1 MTWLGTSRIS
11 TETSTETNMRLLL
24 SIAFLMAFATIAEA
38 RNEYLNSY
46 SNACQYGSVDLSTS
60 YSQDDSDYR
69 QPAFPNNDYDNYG
82 ERKELR
88 LSFRKYLGVSK
99 KMCDEQNKVLLENEN
114 LRQELEML
122 KVCQKYADR
131 PLPPQF
137 STVEKHC
144 KGLRARPERTKSED
158 PAWDEMKMKYI
169 DENPDK
175 DLYNPKKSTLVMP
188 PEGMELP
195 IPTN

>member
-1 MTWLGTSRIS
+1 VTWLGTSRIS
-11 TETSTETNMRLLL
+11 TETSTETKMRLLL

-46 SNACQYGSVDLSTS
+46 SNACQYGSVDISTS

-69 QPAFPNNDYDNYG
+69 HYSPSNDYDNFSD
-82 ERKELR
+82 RKELR

-137 STVEKHC
+137 ATVEKHC
-144 KGLRARPERTKSED
+144 KGLRARPERTKSDE
-158 PAWDEMKMKYI
+158 PAWDEMKKKYI

>member
-1 MTWLGTSRIS
+1 MIKQYIWIGGLAFVIFMTALITKS
-11 TETSTETNMRLLL
+11 
-24 SIAFLMAFATIAEA
+24 EA

-60 YSQDDSDYR
+60 YSQDDTDYR
-69 QPAFPNNDYDNYG
+69 HYSPSNDYDNFG

-158 PAWDEMKMKYI
+158 PAWDEMKKKYI

-175 DLYNPKKSTLVMP
+175 DLYNPKKPTLEMP
-188 PEGMELP
+188 PEGFDLP
-195 IPTN
+195 KPTN

>member
-1 MTWLGTSRIS
+1 MIKQYIWIGGLAFVIFMTALITKS
-11 TETSTETNMRLLL
+11 
-24 SIAFLMAFATIAEA
+24 EA

-60 YSQDDSDYR
+60 YSQDDTDYR
-69 QPAFPNNDYDNYG
+69 HYSPSNDYDNFSD
-82 ERKELR
+82 RKELR

-137 STVEKHC
+137 ATVEKHC
-144 KGLRARPERTKSED
+144 KGLRARPVREKSED
-158 PAWDEMKMKYI
+158 PLWDEMKKDYLKA
-169 DENPDK
+169 NPKADV
-175 DLYNPKKSTLVMP
+175 YNPPKDSLK
-188 PEGMELP
+188 
-195 IPTN
+195 IPTDKQMNGPLPEPKN

>member
-1 MTWLGTSRIS
+1 
-11 TETSTETNMRLLL
+11 MRLLL
-24 SIAFLMAFATIAEA
+24 SIAFLMAFATMAEA

-46 SNACQYGSVDLSTS
+46 SSACQYGSVDLSTS
-60 YSQDDSDYR
+60 YSQDDTDYR
-69 QPAFPNNDYDNYG
+69 HYSPSNDYDNFG

-99 KMCDEQNKVLLENEN
+99 KMFDEQNKVLLENEN

-122 KVCQKYADR
+122 KVCNKYADR

-144 KGLRARPERTKSED
+144 KGLRARPIKEKSED
-158 PAWDEMKMKYI
+158 PLWDEMKMDYLKA
-169 DENPDK
+169 NPGADV
-175 DLYNPKKSTLVMP
+175 YNPPKDILKMP
-188 PEGMELP
+188 PKDFDLP
-195 IPTN
+195 KPTN

>member
-1 MTWLGTSRIS
+1 MIKQYIWIGGLAFVIFMTALITKS
-11 TETSTETNMRLLL
+11 
-24 SIAFLMAFATIAEA
+24 EA

-60 YSQDDSDYR
+60 YSQDDTDYR
-69 QPAFPNNDYDNYG
+69 HYSPSNDYDNFG

-158 PAWDEMKMKYI
+158 PAWDEMKKKYI

>member
-1 MTWLGTSRIS
+1 MTSKTWLGSFLIS
-11 TETSTETNMRLLL
+11 ILILVLCMKY
-24 SIAFLMAFATIAEA
+24 AQA
-38 RNEYLNSY
+38 RNEYLN
-46 SNACQYGSVDLSTS
+46 NGFNRCHYGSVDVSTN
-60 YSQDDSDYR
+60 YSQDDTDYR
-69 QPAFPNNDYDNYG
+69 HYSPSNDYDNFSD
-82 ERKELR
+82 RKELR

-137 STVEKHC
+137 ATVERMC
-144 KGLRARPERTKSED
+144 AGLRARPVKEKSED
-158 PAWDEMKMKYI
+158 PLWDEMKKEYLKA
-169 DENPDK
+169 NPGADV
-175 DLYNPKKSTLVMP
+175 YNPPKDSLKIP

>member
-1 MTWLGTSRIS
+1 MTKQYIWIGGL
-11 TETSTETNMRLLL
+11 
-24 SIAFLMAFATIAEA
+24 AFVIFMTALITKSEA

-60 YSQDDSDYR
+60 YSQDDTDYR
-69 QPAFPNNDYDNYG
+69 HYSPSNDYDNFG

-122 KVCQKYADR
+122 KVCNKYADR

-144 KGLRARPERTKSED
+144 KGLRARPVKEKSED
-158 PAWDEMKMKYI
+158 PLWDEMKKEYLEANPEADVYNSPVKKKEPLKIPKYLT
-169 DENPDK
+169 DEP
-175 DLYNPKKSTLVMP
+175 
-188 PEGMELP
+188 LP
-195 IPTN
+195 VPTN

>member
-60 YSQDDSDYR
+60 YSQDDTDYR
-69 QPAFPNNDYDNYG
+69 HYSPSNDYDNFG

-158 PAWDEMKMKYI
+158 PAWDEMKKKYI

-175 DLYNPKKSTLVMP
+175 DLYNPKKSTLEMP
-188 PEGMELP
+188 PEDFDLP
-195 IPTN
+195 KPTN

>member
-11 TETSTETNMRLLL
+11 TETSTETKMRLLL

-46 SNACQYGSVDLSTS
+46 SNNCRYGDIDVRIETDRGDTD
-60 YSQDDSDYR
+60 YVYGDSDYE
-69 QPAFPNNDYDNYG
+69 QENN
-82 ERKELR
+82 RLS

-99 KMCDEQNKVLLENEN
+99 KMCDEQNAVLLENEK

-137 STVEKHC
+137 ATVEKHC

-158 PAWDEMKMKYI
+158 PAWDEMKKKYI

-175 DLYNPKKSTLVMP
+175 DLYNPTESTLEMP
-188 PEGMELP
+188 PEGFDLP
-195 IPTN
+195 KPTN

>member
-1 MTWLGTSRIS
+1 MIKQYIWIGDLAFVIFMTALITKS
-11 TETSTETNMRLLL
+11 
-24 SIAFLMAFATIAEA
+24 EA

-69 QPAFPNNDYDNYG
+69 HYSPSNDYDNFSD
-82 ERKELR
+82 RKELR

-122 KVCQKYADR
+122 KVCNKYADR

-137 STVEKHC
+137 ATVERMC
-144 KGLRARPERTKSED
+144 AGLRARPVKEKSED
-158 PAWDEMKMKYI
+158 PLWDEMKKEYLKA
-169 DENPDK
+169 NPEADV
-175 DLYNPKKSTLVMP
+175 YNPPKDSLKMP
-188 PEGMELP
+188 PKDFDLP
-195 IPTN
+195 KPTN

>member
-1 MTWLGTSRIS
+1 MIKQYIWIGGLAFVIFMTALITKSES
-11 TETSTETNMRLLL
+11 
-24 SIAFLMAFATIAEA
+24 

-60 YSQDDSDYR
+60 YSQDDTDYR

-158 PAWDEMKMKYI
+158 PAWDEMKKKYI

-175 DLYNPKKSTLVMP
+175 DLYNPKKSTLEMP
-188 PEGMELP
+188 PGGLDLP
-195 IPTN
+195 KPTN

>member
-24 SIAFLMAFATIAEA
+24 SIAFLMAFATMAEA

-69 QPAFPNNDYDNYG
+69 HYSPSNDYDNFSD
-82 ERKELR
+82 RKELR

-137 STVEKHC
+137 ATVEKHC
-144 KGLRARPERTKSED
+144 KGLRARPERTKSDE
-158 PAWDEMKMKYI
+158 PAWDEMKKEYL
-169 DENPDK
+169 EANPGADV
-175 DLYNPKKSTLVMP
+175 YNPPKDSLKIP

>member
-1 MTWLGTSRIS
+1 MIKQYIWIGGLAFVIFMTALITKS
-11 TETSTETNMRLLL
+11 
-24 SIAFLMAFATIAEA
+24 EA

-46 SNACQYGSVDLSTS
+46 SSACQYGSVDLSTS
-60 YSQDDSDYR
+60 YSQDDTDYR
-69 QPAFPNNDYDNYG
+69 HYSPSNDYDNFG

-122 KVCQKYADR
+122 KVCNKYADR

-144 KGLRARPERTKSED
+144 KGLRARPIKEKSED
-158 PAWDEMKMKYI
+158 PLWDEMKMEYLKA
-169 DENPDK
+169 NPGADV
-175 DLYNPKKSTLVMP
+175 YNPPKDSLKMP
-188 PEGMELP
+188 PKDFDLP
-195 IPTN
+195 KPTN

>member
-1 MTWLGTSRIS
+1 
-11 TETSTETNMRLLL
+11 MRLLL
-24 SIAFLMAFATIAEA
+24 SIAFLMAFATMAEA

-46 SNACQYGSVDLSTS
+46 SSACQYGSVDLSTS
-60 YSQDDSDYR
+60 YSQDDTDYR
-69 QPAFPNNDYDNYG
+69 HYSPLNNYDNFG

-88 LSFRKYLGVSK
+88 LSFRKNLGVSK

-122 KVCQKYADR
+122 KVCNKYADR

-144 KGLRARPERTKSED
+144 KGLRATPVKEKSED
-158 PAWDEMKMKYI
+158 PLWDEMKMDYMEK
-169 DENPDK
+169 NPGADV
-175 DLYNPKKSTLVMP
+175 YNPPVKKKEPLKIPKYLTDEP
-188 PEGMELP
+188 LP
-195 IPTN
+195 VPTN

>member
-1 MTWLGTSRIS
+1 MAPNKFT
-11 TETSTETNMRLLL
+11 LLL
-24 SIAFLMAFATIAEA
+24 LALLILFAVLVRPAQA

-60 YSQDDSDYR
+60 YSQDDTDYR
-69 QPAFPNNDYDNYG
+69 HYSPLNNYDNFG

-122 KVCQKYADR
+122 KVCQRYADR

-137 STVEKHC
+137 ATVEKHC
-144 KGLRARPERTKSED
+144 KGLRARPVREKSDESL
-158 PAWDEMKMKYI
+158 WDEMKNDYI
-169 DENPDK
+169 KVNPDANI
-175 DLYNPKKSTLVMP
+175 YNMDGRKKLVIPNEENMSGP
-188 PEGMELP
+188 LPEP
-195 IPTN
+195 NSK

>member
-1 MTWLGTSRIS
+1 
-11 TETSTETNMRLLL
+11 MRLLL

-69 QPAFPNNDYDNYG
+69 HYSPSNDYDNFSD
-82 ERKELR
+82 RKELR

-158 PAWDEMKMKYI
+158 PAWDEMKKKYI

-175 DLYNPKKSTLVMP
+175 DLYNPTESTLEMP
-188 PEGMELP
+188 PEGFDLP
-195 IPTN
+195 KPTN

>member
-1 MTWLGTSRIS
+1 MDTLRMAPNKFT
-11 TETSTETNMRLLL
+11 LLL
-24 SIAFLMAFATIAEA
+24 LALLILFAVLVRPAQA

-60 YSQDDSDYR
+60 YSQDDTDYR
-69 QPAFPNNDYDNYG
+69 HYSPSNDYDNFSD
-82 ERKELR
+82 RKELR

-137 STVEKHC
+137 ATVEKHC
-144 KGLRARPERTKSED
+144 KGLRARPVREKSED
-158 PAWDEMKMKYI
+158 PLWDEMKKDYLKA
-169 DENPDK
+169 NPKADV
-175 DLYNPKKSTLVMP
+175 YNPPKDSLK
-188 PEGMELP
+188 
-195 IPTN
+195 IPTDKQMNGPLPEPKN

>member
-1 MTWLGTSRIS
+1 MIKQYIWIGGLAFVIFMTALITKS
-11 TETSTETNMRLLL
+11 
-24 SIAFLMAFATIAEA
+24 EA

-60 YSQDDSDYR
+60 YSQDDTDYR

-122 KVCQKYADR
+122 KVCKKYADR

-158 PAWDEMKMKYI
+158 PAWDEMKKKYI

-175 DLYNPKKSTLVMP
+175 DLYNPKKSTLEMP
-188 PEGMELP
+188 PEGFDLP
-195 IPTN
+195 KPTN